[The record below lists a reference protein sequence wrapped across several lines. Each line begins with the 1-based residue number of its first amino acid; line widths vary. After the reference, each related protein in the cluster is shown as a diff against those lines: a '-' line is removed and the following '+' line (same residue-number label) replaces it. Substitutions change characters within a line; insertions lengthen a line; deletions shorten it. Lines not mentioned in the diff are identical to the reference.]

1 MDAGITEL
9 EEELD
14 SFDADRRREAL
25 EGLVKLVGEGAI
37 ELPEGS
43 EHVNTHY
50 HSFYSYNYL
59 GYSPS
64 HIAWRARRAGLGVA
78 GLVDFDVLDGIDE
91 FFRAGELLGLKTVA
105 GMETRVYVPE
115 FADREMTSP
124 GEPGITYHMGTG
136 FLRSGIDD
144 PEAVRFAGMLRENA
158 QKRNRAVLAR
168 VNAHLDPVVLDYEA
182 EVLPLSPAGTPTER
196 HVCSAYEKKA
206 EEVFADSGERAK
218 FWAERLDTAMD
229 SMREIIGDS
238 RKLQGLIR
246 LKTMKKGG
254 VGYVQ
259 PTAETFPPMVEVNRF
274 VRSLGGIPTS
284 TWLDGTRQGEQDIE
298 ELLELE
304 MSLGLGM
311 VTVIPERN
319 WNIKDPTE
327 KKMKLE
333 NLYKLV
339 GLADEKG
346 LPVLAGTE
354 MNAPGQRFV
363 DKFDADDLG
372 PVLDSLLRGAWILA
386 GHTIGALRDGRGY
399 LSEWAE
405 EKFAGVGEKNDYF
418 YRLGKQGHR

>member
-1 MDAGITEL
+1 M
-9 EEELD
+9 
-14 SFDADRRREAL
+14 
-25 EGLVKLVGEGAI
+25 
-37 ELPEGS
+37 
-43 EHVNTHY
+43 
-50 HSFYSYNYL
+50 
-59 GYSPS
+59 
-64 HIAWRARRAGLGVA
+64 
-78 GLVDFDVLDGIDE
+78 
-91 FFRAGELLGLKTVA
+91 
-105 GMETRVYVPE
+105 
-115 FADREMTSP
+115 
-124 GEPGITYHMGTG
+124 
-136 FLRSGIDD
+136 
-144 PEAVRFAGMLRENA
+144 
-158 QKRNRAVLAR
+158 
-168 VNAHLDPVVLDYEA
+168 
-182 EVLPLSPAGTPTER
+182 
-196 HVCSAYEKKA
+196 
-206 EEVFADSGERAK
+206 
-218 FWAERLDTAMD
+218 
-229 SMREIIGDS
+229 
-238 RKLQGLIR
+238 
-246 LKTMKKGG
+246 
-254 VGYVQ
+254 GYVQ